1 MKTAFLLLFALIFSL
16 SVSAQKQIAT
26 SHGTVYGDKPDTTG
40 VMPAT
45 KVEEFMAN
53 KTRVSVALKGK
64 ILKVTKQKGGWFE
77 IDEGNGKVI
86 SAHFKNYGVN
96 IPVSLSG
103 KVVVIEGVA
112 QKQFIADD
120 QQHFAG
126 DTVTGKKQS
135 QVKTNPKRRLTF
147 EVKGMMVE

>member
-1 MKTAFLLLFALIFSL
+1 MKTAFLLLFAIIFSL
-16 SVSAQKQIAT
+16 SVSAQKQIAPA
-26 SHGTVYGDKPDTTG
+26 HGTVYGDKPDTTG
-40 VMPAT
+40 VMPAN

-53 KTRVSVALKGK
+53 KTRVSIALKGK
-64 ILKVTKQKGGWFE
+64 VLNVTKQKGGWFA
-77 IDEGNGKVI
+77 IDEGSGSVI
-86 SAHFKNYGVN
+86 SAHFKNYNVT
-96 IPVSLSG
+96 IPGSLKG
-103 KVVVIEGVA
+103 KTVVLDGVA

-126 DTVTGKKQS
+126 DTVNGKKQS

>member
-1 MKTAFLLLFALIFSL
+1 MKTTFLLLFALLFSL
-16 SVSAQKQIAT
+16 FASAQKQTAPV
-26 SHGTVYGDKPDTTG
+26 HGRIYGDKPDTTG
-40 VMPAT
+40 VMPAD

-53 KTRVSVALKGK
+53 KIRVSVAVRGK
-64 ILKVTKQKGGWFE
+64 VLKVTKSKGGWFT
-77 IDEGNGKVI
+77 IDEGNGSII
-86 SAHFKNYGVN
+86 SAHFKNYDVN
-96 IPVSLSG
+96 IPASLAG
-103 KVVVIEGVA
+103 KTVILDVVA